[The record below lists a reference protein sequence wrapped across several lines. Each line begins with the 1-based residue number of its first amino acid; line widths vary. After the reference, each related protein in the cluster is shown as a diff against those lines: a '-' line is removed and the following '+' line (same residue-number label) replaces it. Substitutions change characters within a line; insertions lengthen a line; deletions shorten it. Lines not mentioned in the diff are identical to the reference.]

1 MTTEQEL
8 ELGRIHHDGISDFGR
23 LKEFV
28 EDIEKQAAID
38 ALAKA
43 ERMKGISDELN
54 LPHNDI
60 TRILDM
66 QKYEAILRRLGALE
80 SYITCLIGDI
90 TPDDRELIAIQFDTH
105 IFQGDEAMAKRFRD
119 FNNTSH
125 ENN

>member
-60 TRILDM
+60 RRILDA
-66 QKYEAILRRLGALE
+66 QRYEAILRRLGAMETFL
-80 SYITCLIGDI
+80 TVLMDDM
-90 TPDDRELIAIQFDTH
+90 TADDRELIAQQFDTH
-105 IFQGDEAMAKRFRD
+105 IFESDEAMAKRFRD
-119 FNNTSH
+119 ANNTSH